1 MIIKSLSCPMKN
13 ILFYVAVVLLT
24 ALPAAAR
31 CLPPEKVATFT
42 ECINDSISNQLYH
55 GGVSNERATRE
66 AVKFCY
72 YAITR

>member
-1 MIIKSLSCPMKN
+1 MKN
-13 ILFYVAVVLLT
+13 ILVFVAVFLST
-24 ALPAAAR
+24 ALPAGAR
-31 CLPPEKVATFT
+31 CLRPEKVATFT

-72 YAITR
+72 SAITR